1 MGRLIMT
8 LADAAEEIAAL
19 SARVLALEEQAKM
32 KQKAAKEI
40 NSMVNDL
47 KKKEKRTAKAI
58 KKAEKTVLA
67 IEDEL
72 VKGE

>member
-1 MGRLIMT
+1 MRLIMT